1 MKRLSIHLLDLLLS
15 SSLSSRESVRT
26 LNEAMEMLFKSS
38 LFSIDEKLQRTSEF
52 HQIQQNKT
60 AKKVIDFRT
69 LPSSHTNKH
78 SMNAHSKK
86 RRNGGAQ
93 KRTEQGRGTLITVRG
108 GCIQRLLLCLS
119 DSAKTVLR
127 AFMKRVACIDTCR
140 VHSPVRLHRT
150 RHHHEAKELLL
161 LEAATAIKASKRT
174 IEGREHQQQQSL
186 PKPGFVGLG
195 LGFEAWIR
203 ICLQAL
209 ITSSLEHRLI
219 SCLREFHRREH

>member
-1 MKRLSIHLLDLLLS
+1 
-15 SSLSSRESVRT
+15 
-26 LNEAMEMLFKSS
+26 MEMLFISS

-60 AKKVIDFRT
+60 AKKVIDFGT
-69 LPSSHTNKH
+69 LPSSNTDKN
-78 SMNAHSKK
+78 SMNPHRKK
-86 RRNGGAQ
+86 RRHTSEHR
-93 KRTEQGRGTLITVRG
+93 KEQNRGEARSFTVRG

-127 AFMKRVACIDTCR
+127 AFMKRVACIDTSR

-150 RHHHEAKELLL
+150 HHHHEAKELLL

-174 IEGREHQQQQSL
+174 IQGKEHQQEQLL

-209 ITSSLEHRLI
+209 MTSSLEHRLF

>member
-1 MKRLSIHLLDLLLS
+1 M
-15 SSLSSRESVRT
+15 
-26 LNEAMEMLFKSS
+26 
-38 LFSIDEKLQRTSEF
+38 
-52 HQIQQNKT
+52 
-60 AKKVIDFRT
+60 
-69 LPSSHTNKH
+69 
-78 SMNAHSKK
+78 
-86 RRNGGAQ
+86 
-93 KRTEQGRGTLITVRG
+93 LITVRG

-150 RHHHEAKELLL
+150 HHHHEAKELLL

-174 IEGREHQQQQSL
+174 IQGMEHQQKQSL
-186 PKPGFVGLG
+186 QKPGFVGLG

-209 ITSSLEHRLI
+209 TSSSLEHRLF
-219 SCLREFHRREH
+219 SCLREFHRREHSNAFCFAATLVTKLSRFDPGRKFRLCVLGDQESSSNGYVGATLTRLGFS

>member
-1 MKRLSIHLLDLLLS
+1 MKRLSIHLLHLLLS
-15 SSLSSRESVRT
+15 SSLSSREGVRT
-26 LNEAMEMLFKSS
+26 LNEAMEMLFISS
-38 LFSIDEKLQRTSEF
+38 LFSNDEKLQRTSEF

-60 AKKVIDFRT
+60 AKKVIDFGT
-69 LPSSHTNKH
+69 LPSSHTDKH
-78 SMNAHSKK
+78 SMNPHRKK
-86 RRNGGAQ
+86 RRHGGAQ
-93 KRTEQGRGTLITVRG
+93 KRTEQGRGALITVRG

-150 RHHHEAKELLL
+150 HHHHEAKELLL

-174 IEGREHQQQQSL
+174 IQGREHQQQQSL

-209 ITSSLEHRLI
+209 ITQAVSSIVCTLV
-219 SCLREFHRREH
+219 